1 MKVLVAIFEELVPIS
16 GGGTPRISSVVRA
29 FARRGHEVYVACSID
44 ATREEAIAALQC
56 RDVLPLPG
64 VSRLDR
70 RKMLKYLYTYPWNM
84 AKLASYARKIQPDLI
99 VSHNS
104 VAGYGAVLSHSLGS
118 KGLTVLDLTDVLFE
132 YLEDYGSRGWL
143 GIVGAI
149 GRRMERDAFR
159 RSDRIITISQAMA
172 DIIVGKGVRRER
184 VDIVHDGVDIEIFH
198 PLDGSP
204 LRQRHASDAEH
215 VLIYHGVID
224 PQDEPM
230 LLMDA
235 VGLILERFP
244 RTAFWLVGSGAAVPS
259 LQARV
264 EKEGWRDRFLFSG
277 WVSQEEVPLYISAS
291 DLGLVI
297 LPDVISAR
305 GRVTLKEFEYWGCG
319 IPAIL
324 PRLPALEEVVPGG
337 EASLFYQPGDAQDL
351 ARQTIALLEDQEL
364 RLRMGRRGMEMVKE
378 KFQWPALADEFVAL
392 CEGFL
397 ERGLSA

>member
-16 GGGTPRISSVVRA
+16 GGGTPRISSVVCA
-29 FARRGHEVYVACSID
+29 FAQRGHEVYVACSTGT
-44 ATREEAIAALQC
+44 TREETIAALQC

-84 AKLASYARKIQPDLI
+84 AKLASYARKIRPDLI

-104 VAGYGAVLSHSLGS
+104 VAGYGAVLSHFLGS

-143 GIVGAI
+143 GIVRAI
-149 GRRMERDAFR
+149 GRRMEGDAFR
-159 RSDRIITISQAMA
+159 RSDRIITISRAMA
-172 DIIVGKGVRRER
+172 DIIAGKGVRRER

-198 PLDGSP
+198 PMDESP
-204 LRQRHASDAEH
+204 LRQRHAPDAEH

-230 LLMDA
+230 LLLDA

-264 EKEGWRDRFLFSG
+264 EKEGWKDRFLFSG
-277 WVSQEEVPLYISAS
+277 WVSQEEVPRYISAS

-324 PRLPALEEVVPGG
+324 PRLPALEEMVPDG
-337 EASLFYQPGDAQDL
+337 EASRFYQPGDAQDL

-378 KFQWPALADEFVAL
+378 RFQWPALADEFVAL
-392 CEGFL
+392 CEGYL